1 MTNGKHA
8 RLLSPT
14 PDSAADYPR
23 DLAAWA
29 LALSLPR
36 TTGLRSCIRRKEA
49 APEAKK
55 PLQAAAIAALSRRCG
70 SKSARA
76 DEA

>member
-1 MTNGKHA
+1 MESA
-8 RLLSPT
+8 LLPSRIELPIILVI
-14 PDSAADYPR
+14 S
-23 DLAAWA
+23 LAAWA

-49 APEAKK
+49 ASQAKK
-55 PLQAAAIAALSRRCG
+55 PLQAAAIAALSRRRG